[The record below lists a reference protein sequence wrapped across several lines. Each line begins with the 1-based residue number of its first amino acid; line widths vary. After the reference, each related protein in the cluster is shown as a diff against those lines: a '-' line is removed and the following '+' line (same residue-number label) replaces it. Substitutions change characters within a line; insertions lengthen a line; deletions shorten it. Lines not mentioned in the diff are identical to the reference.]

1 MNTLERILKLIEQKG
16 LSNNRFEKEAGLAIA
31 SIQAWKS
38 GKAKPSLQSIQ
49 KIANYCDVSV
59 EYLLTGEQT
68 SSYLTKKET
77 AKSLISDLTP
87 EEIKKLLEYKDFL
100 ISQRDKK

>member
-16 LSNNRFEKEAGLAIA
+16 LSNNRFEKESGLAIA

-38 GKAKPSLQSIQ
+38 GKAKPSLQSLQ
-49 KIANYCDVSV
+49 KIANYCNVSV
-59 EYLLTGEQT
+59 EYLLVGEQP
-68 SSYLTKKET
+68 SSYAQKKET

-87 EEIKKLLEYKDFL
+87 EEVKKLLEYKDFL
-100 ISQRDKK
+100 ISQRNKK